1 MKRPAFTEAQEEALG
16 NAIIN
21 LLGLKF
27 TKEHPDRV
35 NTSGGTKTAL
45 GLGRTVIF
53 EMEKI
58 EEKSLTTP

>member
-1 MKRPAFTEAQEEALG
+1 MKRPGFTEDQEEALG

-27 TKEHPDRV
+27 TKEHPNRV
-35 NTSGGTKTAL
+35 NTDYGTKTAL
-45 GLGRTVIF
+45 GLGRTVIS

-58 EEKSLTTP
+58 EEKIV

>member
-1 MKRPAFTEAQEEALG
+1 MKRPGFTEDQEKALG

-27 TKEHPDRV
+27 TKEYPDRV
-35 NTSGGTKTAL
+35 NTVHGTKTAL
-45 GLGRTVIF
+45 GLGRMAIS

-58 EEKSLTTP
+58 EEKSL